1 VYGWVVVKRG
11 RKEGIVGGVAL
22 NISLALAEAVLA
34 ETARPR
40 LTPMRS
46 PLAFLMRWVRRVVF
60 PEPRKPER
68 TVTGTP
74 FRTGGGSGATVGEEV
89 AAAVSVICG
98 VGEEGGM
105 MRTQRGR
112 GCGGHPVLPPSPAI
126 ASGRGCRSSEEAGA
140 ARE

>member
-74 FRTGGGSGATVGEEV
+74 FRTGGGSGAAVGEEV

-98 VGEEGGM
+98 VGEEGWDDEDEKGP
-105 MRTQRGR
+105 RLWR
-112 GCGGHPVLPPSPAI
+112 PPPPPPSPAI